1 MPRQRMYYLGRVQ
14 KLGEL
19 SEASLVRA
27 LQSATT
33 IEANNY
39 AWTFTDVVLGGNVSS
54 PEYVFGYLSKFRPEG
69 VVRAVDRERG
79 IREEHPE
86 PDLLVES
93 SPFVYVPAFSGIAYQ
108 HVWNAIEREVFARR
122 FKDLVEGA
130 FDRFFVG
137 CGIEPIADL
146 RSFVARLRALE
157 KITEISAKVHPPNPL
172 FGRAW
177 KDLRDY
183 LRRRATAEL
192 AVREKGTENTP
203 IRTAVLQHLMGLLE
217 QTDSIPYEPGEP
229 VDLPDAALLMAMDG
243 YGRGAVHGLE
253 GSASVTIRTGE
264 MQKSF
269 RFDASPSAR
278 ELYEEARRVLE
289 GVNRERDLG
298 HV

>member
-1 MPRQRMYYLGRVQ
+1 MGRVQ

-19 SEASLVRA
+19 SEAGLVRA
-27 LQSATT
+27 MQSATT
-33 IEANNY
+33 VEANNY
-39 AWTFTDVVLGGNVSS
+39 AWTFTDVVLGGDATN

-69 VVRAVDRERG
+69 VVRAVDRARG

-122 FKDLVEGA
+122 FRDLVEGA
-130 FDRFFVG
+130 FGRFFVG
-137 CGIEPIADL
+137 CAIEPITDL
-146 RSFVARLRALE
+146 RSFVVRLRALE
-157 KITEISAKVHPPNPL
+157 KITEMSTKVHPPNPL

-177 KDLRDY
+177 KDLRSY

-192 AVREKGTENTP
+192 AVREKGTEDAP
-203 IRTAVLQHLMGLLE
+203 IKTAVLRHLIGLLE
-217 QTDSIPYEPGEP
+217 QTDAIPYEPGGP
-229 VDLPDAALLMAMDG
+229 VDLSDAALLMAMDG

-253 GSASVTIRTGE
+253 GNAPVTIRTGE

-269 RFDASPSAR
+269 RFDVSPSAC

-289 GVNRERDLG
+289 SVNRERDLG
-298 HV
+298 HT